1 MCILLLHGEVVGFW
15 MHFCIDLGFGG
26 GVFFF
31 FPPSPQAM

>member
-15 MHFCIDLGFGG
+15 VHFYIDLGFG
-26 GVFFF
+26 VVLFF